1 MRGQPQTLPH
11 RAPVPFTVHPT
22 QALGNRWCLGEG
34 TTRANCPFRAGKPV
48 AASVRVG
55 RLRVRDRDYQLST
68 TTATNINQLQV
79 RKGRRDVEAIRV
91 AETYGVQHDLVAAD
105 ESVCV

>member
-1 MRGQPQTLPH
+1 MRRQGSYDEGELPFQGGQTSCCE
-11 RAPVPFTVHPT
+11 R
-22 QALGNRWCLGEG
+22 
-34 TTRANCPFRAGKPV
+34 
-48 AASVRVG
+48 RVD